1 MRMKNLLALAGA
13 LALAGGSLCAQPT
26 ANEQAMV
33 YELNRAR
40 NNPQRYDTEQSLG
53 GLLTGIA
60 ASQPLVVNS
69 NLFASARFH
78 ADEMA
83 TNNYFGHQSAVT
95 GDWPNKM
102 ARDAGYPLHSSLSN
116 TANNIESLGAGYADV
131 QVCLRALIEDNG
143 VSPPGHRYH
152 LLATGPS
159 ASFYL
164 QMREVG
170 TGYAF
175 NAGSTYQRYY
185 AVHTGYRNADS
196 AWLTGV
202 VYTDS
207 NGNGRYDQGEGLSGV
222 TITASNGTPV
232 QTTTNAQ
239 GGYAIAVAAG
249 NWAVTCAGGS
259 FAGTGTANVVVSTLN
274 VACDFASGRSE
285 GEVDF
290 AFQTVGGGHVV
301 NMSASN
307 LGFTSVSVGVP
318 SAEQTF
324 TVSGSRLVGNVNLTA
339 PSEFQIS
346 LTSGAGFGGALSLTP
361 SGGTLAATTIFVR
374 YNPTG
379 AGGASGPLTAAS
391 STASTAQ
398 INLNGAI
405 VTTPTIFVSSGSLSL
420 TSARLGLASPEQ
432 NFTVSGYN
440 LTANLAINA
449 PSQFEVSQTSGSG
462 FGASVSLT
470 PASGTV
476 NPTTIFVR
484 FVPTALSGA
493 GNLAC
498 SSASATTKNITLS
511 GTVTNAPV
519 ITATPANL
527 TLVSPTSGT
536 PSSEQTFTVSGLYLG
551 AAIAVT
557 APSGFEI
564 TLTSGSGYTSTFNL
578 PATSGVVAATT
589 VYVRYLGGSPS
600 TGNVSCASTLAT
612 TRLVALTGT
621 IAPPPTITLS
631 TLSKTFTSTAVGTP
645 SGDQFF
651 TVWGSNLLGNVD
663 LVVSGEF
670 EISLTAGSG
679 YTGNLSLVPTAG
691 TLASTNIFVRYN
703 PVGAAGS
710 SGDVSHSSPGA
721 TTRVLTLSGTISAGG
736 GGGGGGS
743 GSGGGGCAVSWGHAS
758 WFTALVL
765 AAPLFRRRRAARAG
779 KR

>member
-1 MRMKNLLALAGA
+1 
-13 LALAGGSLCAQPT
+13 
-26 ANEQAMV
+26 MV

-40 NNPQRYDTEQSLG
+40 NNPQRYDTEQSLA

-164 QMREVG
+164 QMREIG

-196 AWLTGV
+196 PWLTGV
-202 VYTDS
+202 VYNDS
-207 NGNGRYDQGEGLSGV
+207 NGNGRFDQGEGLSGV
-222 TITASNGTPV
+222 TITASNGTPI
-232 QTTTNAQ
+232 QTTTNGH
-239 GGYAIAVAAG
+239 GGYALAVTAG
-249 NWAVTCAGGS
+249 NWAVTCSGGS
-259 FAGTGTANVVVSTLN
+259 FAGTGSANVTVSTLN
-274 VACDFASGRSE
+274 VACDFASGRGQ

-290 AFQTVGGGHVV
+290 AFQAVGGGHVV

-307 LGFTSVSVGVP
+307 LGFTSVAVGVP

-324 TVSGSRLVGNVNLTA
+324 TVSGLRLLGNVNLTA
-339 PSEFQIS
+339 PAQFEIS
-346 LTSGAGFGGALSLTP
+346 LTSGSGFGGALSLAPTA
-361 SGGTLAATTIFVR
+361 GTLAATTIYVR

-379 AGGASGPLTAAS
+379 AGGASGTLTAAS

-398 INLNGAI
+398 ISLNGAI
-405 VTTPTIFVSSGSLSL
+405 VTTPTIFVSSTSLNF

-440 LTANLAINA
+440 LTTSLAINV
-449 PSQFEVSQTSGSG
+449 PSQFEVSLTSGSG

-476 NPTTIFVR
+476 NPTTVFVR
-484 FVPTALSGA
+484 FMPTSLSGA
-493 GNLAC
+493 GSLTC
-498 SSASATTKNITLS
+498 SSSGATPKNIAVT
-511 GTVTNAPV
+511 GNVTNAPV

-551 AAIAVT
+551 AALVVT
-557 APSGFEI
+557 APGGFEV
-564 TLTSGSGYTSTFNL
+564 TLTSGSGYSAGFNL
-578 PATSGVVAATT
+578 TPSAGVVAATT
-589 VYVRYLGGSPS
+589 VYVRYQGGSPNA
-600 TGNVSCASTLAT
+600 GNLSCASTLAT

-645 SGDQFF
+645 SGDQYFS
-651 TVWGSNLLGNVD
+651 VWGSNLLGNVD

-679 YTGNLSLVPTAG
+679 YTSNLSLVPSAG

-703 PVGAAGS
+703 PVSAAGS

-743 GSGGGGCAVSWGHAS
+743 GSGGGGCAVSWGSAS
-758 WFTALVL
+758 WFPALVL
-765 AAPLFRRRRAARAG
+765 VAPLLRRRRTARTGPA
-779 KR
+779 R